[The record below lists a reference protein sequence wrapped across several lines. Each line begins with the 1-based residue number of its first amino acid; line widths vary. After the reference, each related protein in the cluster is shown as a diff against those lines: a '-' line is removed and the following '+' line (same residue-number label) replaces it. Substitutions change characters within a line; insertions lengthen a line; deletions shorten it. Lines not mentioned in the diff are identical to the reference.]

1 MLRRKQPIKR
11 RTFVKFHL
19 AAALVLAAAAVWQF
33 SRYVNTTVKPTLHQ
47 LAEYEAR
54 SATVQAMQ
62 SAVSAQLQTVPDL
75 CEALYTQQGELVQLN
90 TARANA
96 AKIAADRCRTAKP
109 GRTSGDGLSDPLRQ
123 PDQQQPAQR
132 PWPGV
137 AVQLAAAGLRAGKN
151 TRNSRITFHQHHTL
165 YSCAGTDRHRQY
177 GAGWPHRDP
186 DRDRHRAACQRP
198 YPRRHSAGVRQR
210 FRLSPYPKCAIIPLS
225 L

>member
-1 MLRRKQPIKR
+1 MITGVGPMLRRKQPIKR

-75 CEALYTQQGELVQLN
+75 CEALYTQQGELVQLD

-96 AKIAADRCRTAKP
+96 AKMQLTAAVQQSLAALPGTDYLIPFGSLTNNSLLSGHAESALRHLRRTAM
-109 GRTSGDGLSDPLRQ
+109 DN
-123 PDQQQPAQR
+123 
-132 PWPGV
+132 GV
-137 AVQLAAAGLRAGKN
+137 ACESVNEDTGACETGEAFA
-151 TRNSRITFHQHHTL
+151 T
-165 YSCAGTDRHRQY
+165 CAG
-177 GAGWPHRDP
+177 
-186 DRDRHRAACQRP
+186 
-198 YPRRHSAGVRQR
+198 
-210 FRLSPYPKCAIIPLS
+210 FLSYALYCS
-225 L
+225 LAR